1 MAEGSFNNWV
11 SGIAALL
18 GLVST
23 GAASYGAWQAE
34 LAKRNAADAQ
44 LAAEAAGRAF
54 TEMQYRDKQ
63 QFELYGKIEG
73 LLKESSNGSL
83 VLAATYVALV
93 GDPRAKSVWCAAVLN
108 YAHIRE
114 TALTPAER
122 NAVLYAKECLSD
134 AAEQRAEPVA
144 VAAAKMVA
152 GTAPLVTA
160 PMVAATTT
168 ATATATAAPWPD
180 KKIVAQ
186 GKALGYDIDVFAC
199 ESGGAASRTRAEQL
213 AARLALQSSQ
223 TGKIAHADLGRVRL
237 RWLSLAQEA
246 GGGYPAGRN
255 QVQADD
261 DRSEER
267 IAEALALLG
276 EEATGQSF
284 TAGRSASGTD
294 FYLSVFACAP

>member
-34 LAKRNAADAQ
+34 LAKQKAGDAQ

-54 TEMQYRDKQ
+54 EEMQYRDKQ

-73 LLKESSNGSL
+73 LLKEASDGSL

-93 GDPRAKSVWCAAVLN
+93 GDPRAKAVWCAAVLN

-134 AAEQRAEPVA
+134 AAEQRAEPMA
-144 VAAAKMVA
+144 VAAAKIVA
-152 GTAPLVTA
+152 GAAAVAAAPTVTA
-160 PMVAATTT
+160 S
-168 ATATATAAPWPD
+168 ATAARWPD
-180 KKIVAQ
+180 KKIVSQ

-199 ESGGAASRTRAEQL
+199 ESGGTASSARALQL
-213 AARLALQSSQ
+213 AERLALQSSQ

-237 RWLSLAQEA
+237 RWLSAAQEA
-246 GGGYPAGRN
+246 SGGYPAGRN

-267 IAEALALLG
+267 IAEALALLAG
-276 EEATGQSF
+276 EATGQSF
-284 TAGRSASGTD
+284 SAGRSASGTD

>member
-34 LAKRNAADAQ
+34 LAKQKAGDAQ

-54 TEMQYRDKQ
+54 EEMQYRDKQ

-73 LLKESSNGSL
+73 LLKEASDGSL

-93 GDPRAKSVWCAAVLN
+93 GDPRAKAVWCAAVLN

-122 NAVLYAKECLSD
+122 NAVIYAKECLSD

-144 VAAAKMVA
+144 VAAAKIVA
-152 GTAPLVTA
+152 GAAPAAAAPTVTA
-160 PMVAATTT
+160 S
-168 ATATATAAPWPD
+168 ATAARWPD
-180 KKIVAQ
+180 KKIVSQ

-199 ESGGAASRTRAEQL
+199 ESGGTASSARALQL
-213 AARLALQSSQ
+213 AERLALQSSQ

-237 RWLSLAQEA
+237 RWLSAAQEA
-246 GGGYPAGRN
+246 SGGYPAGRN

-267 IAEALALLG
+267 IAEALALLAG
-276 EEATGQSF
+276 EATGQSF
-284 TAGRSASGTD
+284 SAGRSASGTD

>member
-34 LAKRNAADAQ
+34 LAKQKAGDAQ
-44 LAAEAAGRAF
+44 LAAETAGRAF
-54 TEMQYRDKQ
+54 AEMQYRDKQ
-63 QFELYGKIEG
+63 QFELYGKIEA
-73 LLKESSNGSL
+73 LLKEASDGSL

-93 GDPRAKSVWCAAVLN
+93 GDPRAKAVWCAAVLN

-134 AAEQRAEPVA
+134 AAEQRAEPLA
-144 VAAAKMVA
+144 VAAVKMVA
-152 GTAPLVTA
+152 GAAP
-160 PMVAATTT
+160 VAAAAPTAA
-168 ATATATAAPWPD
+168 ATASATAARWPD
-180 KKIVAQ
+180 KKIVSQ

-199 ESGGAASRTRAEQL
+199 ESGGAASSARALQL
-213 AARLALQSSQ
+213 AERLALQSSQ

-237 RWLSLAQEA
+237 RWLSSAQEA
-246 GGGYPAGRN
+246 SGGYPAGRN

-294 FYLSVFACAP
+294 FYLSVFACGP

>member
-11 SGIAALL
+11 SAMAALL

-34 LAKRNAADAQ
+34 LAKRKAADAQ

-54 TEMQYRDKQ
+54 EELQYRDKQ
-63 QFELYGKIEG
+63 QFELYGKIEA
-73 LLKESSNGSL
+73 LLKEAKDGSL

-93 GDPRAKSVWCAAVLN
+93 GDPRAKAVWCAAVLN

-134 AAEQRAEPVA
+134 AAEQRAEPLA
-144 VAAAKMVA
+144 AAAKMVA
-152 GTAPLVTA
+152 GNAPLATA

-168 ATATATAAPWPD
+168 TSATPARWPD
-180 KKIVAQ
+180 KKIVSQ

-199 ESGGAASRTRAEQL
+199 ESGGAASRTRAQQL
-213 AARLALQSSQ
+213 AERLALQSSQ

-237 RWLSLAQEA
+237 RWLSAAQEA
-246 GGGYPAGRN
+246 SGGYPAGRN

-267 IAEALALLG
+267 IAEALALLAG
-276 EEATGQSF
+276 EATGQSF
-284 TAGRSASGTD
+284 SAGRSASGTD
-294 FYLSVFACAP
+294 FYLSVFACGP

>member
-34 LAKRNAADAQ
+34 LAKQKAGDAQ

-54 TEMQYRDKQ
+54 EEMQYRDKQ

-73 LLKESSNGSL
+73 LLKEASDGSL

-93 GDPRAKSVWCAAVLN
+93 GDPRAKAVWCAAVLN

-144 VAAAKMVA
+144 VAAAKIVA
-152 GTAPLVTA
+152 GAAAVAAAPTVTA
-160 PMVAATTT
+160 S
-168 ATATATAAPWPD
+168 ATAARWPD
-180 KKIVAQ
+180 KKIVSQ

-199 ESGGAASRTRAEQL
+199 ESGGAASSARAQQL
-213 AARLALQSSQ
+213 AERLALQSSQ

-237 RWLSLAQEA
+237 RWLSAAQEA
-246 GGGYPAGRN
+246 SGGYPVGRN

-267 IAEALALLG
+267 IAEALALLAG
-276 EEATGQSF
+276 EATGQSF
-284 TAGRSASGTD
+284 SAGRSASGTD

>member
-11 SGIAALL
+11 SAMAALL

-34 LAKRNAADAQ
+34 LAKRKAADAQ

-54 TEMQYRDKQ
+54 AELQYRDKQ
-63 QFELYGKIEG
+63 QFELYGKIEA
-73 LLKESSNGSL
+73 LLKEAKDGSL

-93 GDPRAKSVWCAAVLN
+93 GDPRAKAVWCAAVLN

-134 AAEQRAEPVA
+134 AAEQRAEPLA
-144 VAAAKMVA
+144 VAATKMLA
-152 GTAPLVTA
+152 SAAPATVA
-160 PMVAATTT
+160 PMVSATTT
-168 ATATATAAPWPD
+168 APATRWPD
-180 KKIVAQ
+180 KKVVSQ

-199 ESGGAASRTRAEQL
+199 ESGGAASQTRAEQL

-237 RWLSLAQEA
+237 RWLSVVQEA

-267 IAEALALLG
+267 IAEALALLA

-294 FYLSVFACAP
+294 FYLSVFACGP